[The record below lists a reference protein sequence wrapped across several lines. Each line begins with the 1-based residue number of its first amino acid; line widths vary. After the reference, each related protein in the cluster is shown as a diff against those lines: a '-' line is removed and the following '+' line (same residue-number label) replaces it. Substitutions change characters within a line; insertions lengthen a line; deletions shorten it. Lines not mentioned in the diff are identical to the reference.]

1 MGSVVNNIAQGAQ
14 NFVRNPGEELGR
26 RFRDIGESTLGN
38 ANLIPLGLARPYI
51 SEMMKKKPPGQVQT
65 DDAAENIRKEQARQ
79 YQTFQQNMPSIQKQM
94 QERLA
99 SQANLRAAQGQRQ
112 SQEKMSSR
120 GLGYGGLNEAM
131 KQQVTAQEQQRLAG
145 QVGDVNRGLLDLG
158 EQLRTGAIGT
168 GQGIQ
173 GQLQQRQDQ
182 LFQQQ
187 MAKYNA
193 DQAIAGN
200 VIGTGLG
207 AAIMLGK
214 SNDKRGTDFLGTNDS
229 LDKKRGLL
237 WVGFLN

>member
-26 RFRDIGESTLGN
+26 RVHDIGSSTLGN
-38 ANLIPLGLARPYI
+38 ANLIPLALARPYI

-65 DDAAENIRKEQARQ
+65 DDPTENIRKEQERQ
-79 YQTFQQNMPSIQKQM
+79 YQSFQQNMPAIQKQM

-99 SQANLRAAQGQRQ
+99 SKANLRAAQGQRQ

-145 QVGDVNRGLLDLG
+145 QVGDANRGLLDLG
-158 EQLRTGAIGT
+158 EQLRTGAIAT

-182 LFQQQ
+182 IFQQQ

-193 DQAIAGN
+193 DQNIAGN
-200 VIGTGLG
+200 VLGSGLG
-207 AAIMLGK
+207 AAILMGK
-214 SNDKRGTDFLGTNDS
+214 TNDKTGVDS

-237 WVGFLN
+237 